1 MDYRG
6 GKSLYGAILTKRD
19 RLRDFITL
27 CREGYILAADPPAV
41 DYARNVEVT
50 ERDDL
55 TRRSRPYLLRLGIDV
70 KYIVADL
77 LVKLPRRRAE
87 VLHSWI
93 LNDTDYAW
101 SNLTYSQRMYLKRDR
116 GTLAVRLHAGLG
128 E

>member
-1 MDYRG
+1 M
-6 GKSLYGAILTKRD
+6 TKRD

-55 TRRSRPYLLRLGIDV
+55 TRRSRPYLLRLSIDV